1 MSQSK
6 TKILNSIKEV
16 ISTTDRSNNFKH
28 CTGDD
33 LSDVYIKTK
42 DSLELVFAQEFT
54 KINGKFVFCEN
65 ISEFNHNIQLLIKEY
80 ALDSVYCIDTN
91 IQKILENAGVPYSS
105 SKEDVLGLNVA
116 VTSCE
121 SLIARTGSVLVSS
134 RQDSGRRLNVYPN
147 IHIVISSSKNLV
159 YDIKDAID
167 KLQSECETLP
177 SQISLITGPSRT
189 ADIEKTLV
197 LGAHGPKELY
207 VFLINLD

>member
-1 MSQSK
+1 MNQSRNN
-6 TKILNSIKEV
+6 ILESIREV
-16 ISTTDRSNNFKH
+16 ISSENRTNKFRN
-28 CTGDD
+28 CIEED

-54 KINGKFVFCEN
+54 KINGKFVFCES
-65 ISEFNHNIQLLIKEY
+65 IVEFNHNIQLLMKEY
-80 ALDSVYCIDTN
+80 SLDSVYCIDEN
-91 IQKILENAGVPYSS
+91 LQKLLENASVPYSS
-105 SKEDVLGLNVA
+105 SKEDFLGMDVA

-159 YDIKDAID
+159 YDIKDAIE
-167 KLQSECETLP
+167 KLQGEGETLP
-177 SQISLITGPSRT
+177 SQITLITGPSRT

-207 VFLINLD
+207 VFLINF

>member
-1 MSQSK
+1 MNQSRNN
-6 TKILNSIKEV
+6 ILNLIREV
-16 ISTTDRSNNFKH
+16 IDTSVRSNNFK
-28 CTGDD
+28 DSSQD

-65 ISEFNHNIQLLIKEY
+65 VGEFNQNIRLLIKEY
-80 ALDSVYCIDTN
+80 SLDSVYCIDSN
-91 IQKILENAGVPYSS
+91 IQKLLENAGVPYLSS
-105 SKEDVLGLNVA
+105 SKDFLELNVG

-134 RQDSGRRLNVYPN
+134 RQASGRKMNVYPN
-147 IHIVISSSKNLV
+147 IHIVIATSKQLV

-167 KLQSECETLP
+167 RLNADCESLP
-177 SQISLITGPSRT
+177 SQITLITGPSRT

-207 VFLINLD
+207 VFFNNFN

>member
-1 MSQSK
+1 MNQSRNN
-6 TKILNSIKEV
+6 ILESIREV
-16 ISTTDRSNNFKH
+16 ISSENRTNKFSN
-28 CTGDD
+28 CIEED

-54 KINGKFVFCEN
+54 KINGKFVFCES
-65 ISEFNHNIQLLIKEY
+65 IAEFNNNIQLLMKEY
-80 ALDSVYCIDTN
+80 SLDSVYCIDEN
-91 IQKILENAGVPYSS
+91 LQKLLENASVPYSS
-105 SKEDVLGLNVA
+105 SKEDFLGMDVA

-159 YDIKDAID
+159 YDIKDAIE
-167 KLQSECETLP
+167 KLQTEGETLP
-177 SQISLITGPSRT
+177 SQITLITGPSRT

-207 VFLINLD
+207 VFLINF